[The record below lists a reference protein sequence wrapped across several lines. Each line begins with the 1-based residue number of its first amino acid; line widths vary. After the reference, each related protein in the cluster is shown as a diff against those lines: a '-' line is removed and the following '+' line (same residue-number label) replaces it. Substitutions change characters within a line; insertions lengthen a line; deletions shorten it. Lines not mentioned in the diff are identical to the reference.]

1 MKYWNKTYECMSRE
15 DLKSLQLERLQNT
28 VARVYSLVPFYRDKL
43 QALGV
48 GPEDIKS
55 LDDIRRLPFTYKDD
69 LRENYPYG
77 LLAEPLSQIVRVQAS
92 SGTTG
97 KPVCDGY
104 TRNDLA
110 MWSECVARGLVMAG
124 ADTTSVI
131 HNSYGYGLFT
141 GGTGVHGGA
150 ERIGCSCIPMS
161 SGNTARQIMLM
172 RDFKAT
178 HLTCTPSYAS
188 YLGEAF
194 RDAGVDT
201 AELPLRAGLFG
212 AEPWSENMRKAIEK
226 SLNIKAYDIY
236 GMCEI
241 CGPGVAVECEEQD
254 GLHFWE
260 DFFLFEIINP
270 ETGEQ
275 LPDGEVGELVITTIT
290 KEGMPLLR
298 YRTHDLTYIIDEPC
312 KCGRTHRR
320 IARLQGR
327 TDDMMVIRGVNV
339 FPTQVES
346 ALLDIGSVEPQ
357 YQLIVTREGKLD
369 DLEIKVELSEDF
381 NLSSI
386 PELEALQK
394 RMRDRIHSV
403 IGIKAKITL
412 VEPKSLPRSE
422 GKAKRVLDLRE
433 I

>member
-1 MKYWNKTYECMSRE
+1 MPRE
-15 DLKSLQLERLQNT
+15 DIRALQLARLKRT
-28 VARVYSLVPFYRDKL
+28 VERVYANVPFYREKL
-43 QALGV
+43 QELNV
-48 GPEDIKS
+48 GPENINS

-69 LRENYPYG
+69 LRDNYPYG
-77 LLAEPLSQIVRVQAS
+77 LLAEPLSQIARIQAS

-104 TRNDLA
+104 TKNDLS
-110 MWSECVARGLVMAG
+110 MWAECVARSLVEAG
-124 ADTTSVI
+124 ADKNSVI

-141 GGTGVHGGA
+141 GGTGIHGGA
-150 ERIGCSCIPMS
+150 ERIGASVIPMS

-172 RDFKAT
+172 QDFKAT
-178 HLTCTPSYAS
+178 HLTCTPSYAC

-201 AELPLRAGLFG
+201 SKIPLRAVVCG
-212 AEPWSENMRKAIEK
+212 AEPWSEEMRKTIEE
-226 SLNIKAYDIY
+226 SLNVKAFDIY

-241 CGPGVAVECEEQD
+241 CGPGVACECEEQN

-260 DFFLFEIINP
+260 DNFIFEIIDP
-270 ETGEQ
+270 ATGEQ
-275 LPDGEVGELVITTIT
+275 LPDGEVGELVITTIN

-312 KCGRTHRR
+312 SCGRTHRR

-339 FPTQVES
+339 FPTQIES
-346 ALLDIGSVEPQ
+346 ALLAVGDVEPQ
-357 YQLIVTREGKLD
+357 YQLIVTREGTLD
-369 DLEIKVELSEDF
+369 DLEIKVELSEGFDI
-381 NLSSI
+381 SSI
-386 PELEALQK
+386 PELEAL
-394 RMRDRIHSV
+394 RARIAKKVHSI

-422 GKAKRVLDLRE
+422 GKAKRVIDKRH